1 MRDSPVPTDLPTIGD
16 RLSAWLGIG
25 PTHAEVEAVAHDLIL
40 RHGVWAHD
48 EAIHLSEVARFIG
61 SARNAKL
68 LPACGRSNKALVRGC
83 VGKHSPKAN
92 QRGRPV
98 TDRSGISEVFVNPR
112 ANVRCHGFSLLNEP
126 QRIFLLDRSNPLLE
140 ISFECMYLLQALARR
155 NLARARR
162 TISSRSR
169 RICST
174 SASKVAIDE
183 CSRPTTKSRLI

>member
-1 MRDSPVPTDLPTIGD
+1 MSTEFYLIAVLHSTEYDGISCLWAILRLSALGVTSMRDSPVPTDLPTIGG

-112 ANVRCHGFSLLNEP
+112 VNVRCHGFSLLNEP
-126 QRIFLLDRSNPLLE
+126 QRIF
-140 ISFECMYLLQALARR
+140 
-155 NLARARR
+155 
-162 TISSRSR
+162 
-169 RICST
+169 
-174 SASKVAIDE
+174 
-183 CSRPTTKSRLI
+183 

>member
-98 TDRSGISEVFVNPR
+98 TDRSGMVFVNPR
-112 ANVRCHGFSLLNEP
+112 VNVRCHGFSLLNEP

-140 ISFECMYLLQALARR
+140 ISFECMHLLRITSPGARR
-155 NLARARR
+155 VQIAGSPLEF
-162 TISSRSR
+162 RSPHSNEGR
-169 RICST
+169 SCAFLRQDC
-174 SASKVAIDE
+174 AK
-183 CSRPTTKSRLI
+183 